1 MQKKSRKV
9 AEQNMLW
16 IIIGVVGTIILIG
29 CATDGFEYSCDDVI
43 IVFGLALTLMIT
55 SVGFSLTNSF
65 NIIPQKVSK
74 TTQTYELKEY
84 WDNAY
89 YVSNTSGN
97 SITILI
103 KDAENTSHEETFTRS
118 KVTFGESDTPKVT
131 VKYRAKKKHN
141 LRDKIWFFV
150 KDGKNDGKKI
160 VEKAVIYLPNESAT
174 NKVFC
179 VSCGAENSSD
189 AEYCSKCGA
198 KLVKAKTCTECGNK
212 LTEGD
217 VFCSKCGKKV
227 E

>member
-1 MQKKSRKV
+1 
-9 AEQNMLW
+9 MLW

-43 IVFGLALTLMIT
+43 IVFYGLALTLMIT
-55 SVGFSLTNSF
+55 SVGFCLTNSF

-84 WDNAY
+84 SDNAY

-97 SITILI
+97 SITVLI

-118 KVTFGESDTPKVT
+118 KVTFEESDTPKVT
-131 VKYRAKKKHN
+131 VKYQTIKKHN
-141 LRDKIWFFV
+141 FRDKIWFFV

-160 VEKAVIYLPNESAT
+160 VKKAVIYLPNESVT
-174 NKVFC
+174 DK
-179 VSCGAENSSD
+179 VSCSSCGTENESD

-198 KLVKAKTCTECGNK
+198 KLVKEKTCTECGNR
-212 LTEGD
+212 LNDGD
-217 VFCSKCGKKV
+217 IFCSKCGKKV